1 MTPGYYTGGV
11 DMHSDTVTI
20 FNYYEDKKKDIAY
33 WYPTTLNNVEAQVS
47 EGLSVIKT
55 GNENANSLWLSIPL
69 ISVNNELYADGVKYL
84 KNKRYAASE
93 DKSDCFTVKKND
105 FVVLG
110 AYESDSV
117 INDDD
122 YKDGFFQY
130 MKSTHDDVYN
140 INTID
145 EYKGIRHIE
154 IGGR

>member
-1 MTPGYYTGGV
+1 M
-11 DMHSDTVTI
+11 
-20 FNYYEDKKKDIAY
+20 
-33 WYPTTLNNVEAQVS
+33 S

-130 MKSTHDDVYN
+130 MKSKYDDVYN